1 MIMEPG
7 LNTEYLTVFDYIKL
21 YKSEKSSQKKF
32 TQKGRI
38 KVKKLKLF
46 FSVLFLF
53 LALTASVQAQ
63 ERILDYFYPEGRSSY
78 YIYNDE
84 KSGPVEKVNVNFE
97 RNSNGDR
104 LDRESPIP
112 LIASI
117 KFLPY
122 SGTSSYILDI
132 TDYSVTARTW
142 WTKDTANGK
151 SSQNKT
157 RVNLELLKLP
167 AKGETLN
174 WTTTVNENGVIQQ
187 IWEISAK
194 LTMIGVFENNERL
207 AVKVLE
213 VKRNV
218 FDAQHNP
225 VPGQSVTE
233 YWRLGK
239 GLIKVIRNK

>member
-7 LNTEYLTVFDYIKL
+7 LNTAYLTVFDYIKL

-142 WTKDTANGK
+142 WTKDTADDK
-151 SSQNKT
+151 SFQNKT

-194 LTMIGVFENNERL
+194 LTMIGVFENNERI

-239 GLIKVIRNK
+239 GLIKVVRNK